1 MLEVTAKYC
10 RISTNDRLR
19 IINRRTDIMKKI
31 WAIALAGVLAASL
44 TACGS
49 GSSASTETTQA
60 ATQVQTQETTTEA
73 ETTVEETTAAETEEA
88 LEEGVMSYDEY
99 MAAELDSEVTV
110 VTYVQTHTSWW
121 QGKVTIYG
129 QSPAGATFIY
139 DMDCTEE
146 EAAKLVPGT
155 KIKVTGYK
163 SEWSGEIEITDA
175 TFEIQEGSWIA
186 EAEDVTAM
194 LGTEELSAHMN
205 ELVAFKGLT
214 VEPST
219 DKDGNEVAYLY
230 KWDGSGS
237 EGDDVYFNVSD
248 ENGEIY
254 QFLVRSYI
262 TPKDTDVYK
271 TALTLEVGDELDME
285 GFLYWYE
292 GPNPHITSIT
302 KVE

>member
-60 ATQVQTQETTTEA
+60 AAQAQTQETTTEA

-163 SEWSGEIEITDA
+163 SEWSGEIEIIDA

-186 EAEDVTAM
+186 KAEDVTAM

-271 TALTLEVGDELDME
+271 AAQTLEVGDELDME

>member
-1 MLEVTAKYC
+1 MIV
-10 RISTNDRLR
+10 DRR
-19 IINRRTDIMKKI
+19 EQEEIFIMKKM
-31 WAIALAGVLAASL
+31 LAMVLAAGMLVSL

-49 GSSASTETTQA
+49 GSSATTQTTAAETAQETTQAETQEQTTAAETTQA
-60 ATQVQTQETTTEA
+60 ATQA
-73 ETTVEETTAAETEEA
+73 ETTET
-88 LEEGVMSYDEY
+88 LEEGVMSHEEY
-99 MAAELDSEVTV
+99 MAAEVDSEVTV

-121 QGKVTIYG
+121 QGKVTVYG

-139 DMDCTEE
+139 DMECSEE
-146 EAAKLVPGT
+146 DAEKLVPGT
-155 KIKVTGYK
+155 KLKVTGYK

-186 EAEDVTAM
+186 EAEDVTAL
-194 LGTEELSAHMN
+194 LGTEELAAHMN
-205 ELVAFKGLT
+205 ELVSFKGLT
-214 VEPST
+214 VEPYK
-219 DKDGNEVAYLY
+219 DKDGNDAAFVY

-271 TALTLEVGDELDME
+271 AAQSLEIGDELDME